1 MASSCKNC
9 GATLVFHP
17 DSQLLVCEYCNSSF
31 RPEEIETEQKASVE
45 EQQAVSMNEAYGT
58 EDEKL
63 LDCYIY
69 TCNHCGGEIII
80 NGTEASTKCI
90 YCGNSA
96 VVFSRISKQRRP
108 DVVLPFTVTKEKAIE
123 LIRNRFNK
131 GRFIPQEVKNFQ
143 ADHVRGI
150 YIPYWIVDAE
160 HTDAVVVKG
169 SVGSGKNRKTVYY
182 GRAGSMQLHDLPL
195 DASTLL
201 SDESSMRLE
210 PFDFT
215 ALREF
220 DEDYL
225 MGFYSNVTDINFG
238 DLKKVVNSRADEFF
252 RKDAMNDVKGASGKS
267 VVASNPHTA
276 IDYGNMRYAML
287 PAWFVTFDYQGKHHT
302 VLVNGQSGKIICGL
316 PWNKKL
322 FYSMLAGIG
331 VGLTALNTFILNFLL
346 PPLLTSSGSEDD
358 DGGNIIII
366 LIVACISL
374 FAAGLAS
381 MKRTIKS
388 IELTQSKS
396 IFNFVKKRQ

>member
-1 MASSCKNC
+1 
-9 GATLVFHP
+9 
-17 DSQLLVCEYCNSSF
+17 
-31 RPEEIETEQKASVE
+31 
-45 EQQAVSMNEAYGT
+45 
-58 EDEKL
+58 
-63 LDCYIY
+63 
-69 TCNHCGGEIII
+69 
-80 NGTEASTKCI
+80 
-90 YCGNSA
+90 
-96 VVFSRISKQRRP
+96 
-108 DVVLPFTVTKEKAIE
+108 
-123 LIRNRFNK
+123 
-131 GRFIPQEVKNFQ
+131 
-143 ADHVRGI
+143 
-150 YIPYWIVDAE
+150 
-160 HTDAVVVKG
+160 
-169 SVGSGKNRKTVYY
+169 
-182 GRAGSMQLHDLPL
+182 MQLHDLPL